1 MAELKDWATSAASNN
16 STPPDGAPEGM
27 APSAVNDV
35 MRENMAVLARW
46 KGDNDGS
53 LTTGGSSNA
62 YTLTPNGTYSAY
74 AQGDTF
80 TVEANHTNTG
90 AATLNVSG
98 LGAKSIR
105 FPDNAL
111 LTGGEIVSGGVYMLV
126 YDGSVFQITNPSGG
140 SLPNGGDKFSINPGG
155 AVSSPGG
162 TFGFNFGNTVSSSAT
177 VTQDVDA
184 ASGGRW
190 IGVVLV
196 GSTQV
201 SNSNNREDAI
211 IYITD
216 DGQATLSSNSNGSGS
231 SFTLAYASG
240 TLTLTNTSGGSAHM
254 SMTVLGGGRTF

>member
-1 MAELKDWATSAASNN
+1 MPRLFPAGQVFFDGAGNVAASGTVTVYDNGTTN
-16 STPPDGAPEGM
+16 LATVYSEKTLTTSSANPLTLASDGRLP
-27 APSAVNDV
+27 NDV
-35 MRENMAVLARW
+35 YVS
-46 KGDNDGS
+46 D
-53 LTTGGSSNA
+53 
-62 YTLTPNGTYSAY
+62 NGTQYTVLVRDGDSA
-74 AQGDTF
+74 QVTSDDD
-80 TVEANHTNTG
+80 V
-90 AATLNVSG
+90 V
-98 LGAKSIR
+98 
-105 FPDNAL
+105 
-111 LTGGEIVSGGVYMLV
+111 
-126 YDGSVFQITNPSGG
+126 PSEQAGG

-196 GSTQV
+196 GSSQV
-201 SNSNNREDAI
+201 SNSTNRQDAI